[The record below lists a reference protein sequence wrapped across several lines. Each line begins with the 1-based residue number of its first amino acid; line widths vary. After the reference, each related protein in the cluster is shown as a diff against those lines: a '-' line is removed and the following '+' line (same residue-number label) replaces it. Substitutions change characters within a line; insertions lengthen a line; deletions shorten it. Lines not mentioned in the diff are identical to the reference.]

1 MSESKLAKALKEVAY
16 KEADELLIEYDVCD
30 YTFPDEFY
38 KKMDKLINRRR
49 KPYFRM
55 INTVGKKVAC
65 IAIVFFIASA
75 TTVMSVDALRNAV
88 FNFFINVFSTHSD
101 IKTVDDDQH
110 PDTIEDIYEITYDL
124 SDFSVYDEFYDDVS
138 RYTMYLKD
146 NTECVSYNQ
155 YTKATFDIRIN
166 TEGAIIHH
174 ITLNGYDTIYYMN
187 NNNYHT
193 LIWDNGRYIFMVSS
207 NISKE
212 NAFEI
217 AESVKKV
224 EDK

>member
-1 MSESKLAKALKEVAY
+1 MSESKLARALEEVAY

-38 KKMDKLINRRR
+38 KKMNKLINRRR

-110 PDTIEDIYEITYDL
+110 PDIIEDIYEITYDL
-124 SDFSVYDEFYDDVS
+124 SDFTNDFNNHQIDY
-138 RYTMYLKD
+138 RLTGYLKS
-146 NTECVSYNQ
+146 NTNNQ
-155 YTKATFDIRIN
+155 IDFYQFTKAAFDVHIN
-166 TEGAIIHH
+166 TEDAT
-174 ITLNGYDTIYYMN
+174 ITHLNINGYDALYYFN
-187 NNNYHT
+187 NQGMHN
-193 LIWDNGRYIFMVSS
+193 LIWDNGYYVFMVSS
-207 NISKE
+207 NLSKE
-212 NAFEI
+212 ETFEI
-217 AESVKKV
+217 AKSVRKS
-224 EDK
+224 E